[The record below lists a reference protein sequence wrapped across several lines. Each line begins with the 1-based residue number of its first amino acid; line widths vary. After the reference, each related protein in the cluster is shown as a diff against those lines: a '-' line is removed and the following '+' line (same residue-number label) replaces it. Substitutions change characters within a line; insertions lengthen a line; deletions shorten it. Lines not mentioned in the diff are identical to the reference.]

1 MRSNFLLIAFLLLTA
16 MGFAQNVD
24 VSGSV
29 LDLGTGEPIPSV
41 NIFAK
46 DYKIGTS
53 TDFDGNFTLSNV
65 PVGVTLIF
73 SYVGYNNYEYKVNN
87 SI

>member
-1 MRSNFLLIAFLLLTA
+1 MRSNFLLIAFLFLTA

-53 TDFDGNFTLSNV
+53 TDFDGNFALDFQIWNGAN
-65 PVGVTLIF
+65 PVNPLDWV
-73 SYVGYNNYEYKVNN
+73 SY
-87 SI
+87 